1 MTTCGSTLPIGKVVV
16 SRGQDRPHRT
26 EIVPKITIWTCLVLE
41 PAAVVVKMTIPWRPC
56 LKTTRKTKTYS
67 STGRLR
73 AVVLILRPSNYGIVL
88 GTHRLHTIQDDGVG
102 APSIEGNPDYA
113 EVDSSGALLISNGKV
128 QVSGTQQGPYAT
140 TTLVEPP
147 PFSQVRKH

>member
-1 MTTCGSTLPIGKVVV
+1 MDVSGAGAGGGGSQDDDPMAAMLENSAKNKNIFINRYYESCCIDFTT
-16 SRGQDRPHRT
+16 
-26 EIVPKITIWTCLVLE
+26 
-41 PAAVVVKMTIPWRPC
+41 
-56 LKTTRKTKTYS
+56 TKLWNCF
-67 STGRLR
+67 GD
-73 AVVLILRPSNYGIVL
+73 
-88 GTHRLHTIQDDGVG
+88 RLHTIQDDGVG
-102 APSIEGNPDYA
+102 APSNEGNPDYA